1 MIDIRGS
8 LGQKGLRSEEELGG
22 VRSDLTGYLAFRKWV
37 ACAQAWLVAQ
47 EWYCV
52 SQVQNARVINGKDER
67 FVFFSF
73 GSFSPSFVGLL
84 LLVQWEGNPSLQGRS
99 PP

>member
-37 ACAQAWLVAQ
+37 ACAQAWLAAQ
-47 EWYCV
+47 EWCCV
-52 SQVQNARVINGKDER
+52 SQASTAVRNAQVISAKDKGL
-67 FVFFSF
+67 FSSQF
-73 GSFSPSFVGLL
+73 WKF
-84 LLVQWEGNPSLQGRS
+84 
-99 PP
+99 